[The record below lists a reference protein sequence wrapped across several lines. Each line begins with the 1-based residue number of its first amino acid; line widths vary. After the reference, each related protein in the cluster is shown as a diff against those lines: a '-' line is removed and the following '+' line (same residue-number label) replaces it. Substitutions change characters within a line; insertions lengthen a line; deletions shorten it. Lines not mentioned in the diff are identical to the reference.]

1 MSAYSSVDAADVFAC
16 YKPKPPIQ
24 RVATITVGGQSLP
37 AQQQPRPQAS
47 REPEVFPAISPRAEK
62 AIGLGY
68 VYDGSLLAMQDRCFD
83 L

>member
-1 MSAYSSVDAADVFAC
+1 MSVYPSADAADVFAC

-37 AQQQPRPQAS
+37 AQQQAPQAS
-47 REPEVFPAISPRAEK
+47 REPEVFPAISPEAQKDME
-62 AIGLGY
+62 
-68 VYDGSLLAMQDRCFD
+68 DGFIVHGALKAMQDRCFD